1 MPAHVIQLNQFK
13 DQILEWRTAKK
24 NPKEIRHLL
33 KEQYNFECTIRTI
46 ERRLQTWDSRVRI
59 IVKETPAL
67 RLEIAA
73 LFQFQ
78 FDDATILRILQEKG
92 FQIGLTSLVRIRLS
106 LGLRRRLS
114 VWERDEANEQLWSIV
129 QAELDKGEIE
139 GYGIRLLY
147 TWFRTKGYDVAR
159 YSIKFFNIRL

>member
-1 MPAHVIQLNQFK
+1 MPAHIIPLDQFK
-13 DQILEWRTAKK
+13 DQILEWRAAKK
-24 NPKEIRHLL
+24 NLKEIIHLL
-33 KEQYNFECTIRTI
+33 KEYYNFECKIRTI
-46 ERRLQTWDSRVRI
+46 ERRLQLWDSKVYI
-59 IVKETPAL
+59 LVKETPAL

-78 FDDATILRILQEKG
+78 FDDATILRILQQKG
-92 FQIGLTSLVRIRLS
+92 YQIGLTSLVRIRLS

-114 VWERDEANEQLWSIV
+114 IWERDEANEQLWGIV

-159 YSIKFFNIRL
+159 YNIKSF